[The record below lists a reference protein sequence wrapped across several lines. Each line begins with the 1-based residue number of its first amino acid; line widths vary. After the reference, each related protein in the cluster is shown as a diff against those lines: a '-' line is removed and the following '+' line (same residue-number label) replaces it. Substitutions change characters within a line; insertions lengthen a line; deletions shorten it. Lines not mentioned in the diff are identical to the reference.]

1 MKFLQPEDM
10 PWVHCYDASELAQVA
25 KKFVN
30 NVDDIKLEDANE
42 LFEHLQKLKND
53 MDNRQVVI
61 CGSLYLCADIL
72 RAIQY
77 APHQR

>member
-1 MKFLQPEDM
+1 M
-10 PWVHCYDASELAQVA
+10 
-25 KKFVN
+25 N